1 MTSRQSRVYLDANV
15 LIAFVANEQDR
26 ADVIEAV
33 LEDAR
38 DEKIELFT
46 SVLSIAEVAF
56 ISTDQPGVDPLDS
69 EEAIDQLWVPAS
81 PITMAD
87 VSIRVVREARAII
100 RKSRGPA
107 TRTVKPADA
116 IHLASAAISRCDR
129 FFTYEGESTRAQWQG
144 LTGLNVVEPF
154 LDEPRLN
161 LGG

>member
-1 MTSRQSRVYLDANV
+1 MTSRLSRVYLDANV
-15 LIAFVANEQDR
+15 LIAYVADEQDR
-26 ADVIEAV
+26 AGVVAAV
-33 LEDAR
+33 LADAR

-46 SVLSIAEVAF
+46 SVLSIAEVAYV
-56 ISTDQPGVDPLDS
+56 STDQPDVDPQNS

-81 PITMAD
+81 PITVTD
-87 VSIRVVREARAII
+87 VSTRVAREARAII

-116 IHLASAAISRCDR
+116 IHLASAAISQCDR
-129 FFTYEGESTRAQWQG
+129 LFTYEGESTRGQWHG
-144 LTGLNVVEPF
+144 LTGLNIVEPF